1 MKVQSNRLIRPGPA
15 GGEGA
20 WLDRF
25 AVASLSI
32 GVRSSLAC
40 TLHRGCPE
48 CKHWLLVRAAEDS
61 FLGQGR
67 VRTVL
72 RSLVDMVMR
81 LSAQPSLQ
89 RPGLWLWRVRPS
101 SPLTLQLL
109 LGQRTSLFPS
119 SSHKGPGLTSFIQRS
134 SSVSKTKTQAKLS
147 HPVLLRAGFASR
159 SQNLR
164 APPSLG

>member
-89 RPGLWLWRVRPS
+89 RPGLWLWRVRPC